1 MDYLAAKMTAKAGI
15 LEQSEFEEQDETA
28 DRSTTETTSAGDT
41 TSSFMSL
48 LLVSMLIIA
57 RYSHS
62 HYLVIA

>member
-1 MDYLAAKMTAKAGI
+1 MTAKAGI